1 MIEKIF
7 KYGCVGLILLFFFF
21 FYVGGF
27 IYKNKLTTKKV
38 LTEEQ
43 IKKFEEDVK
52 NGVTIDINDYVVREK
67 NYENNVTRVN
77 DTISSLINKTFR
89 QIFKYLLKSIDV

>member
-7 KYGCVGLILLFFFF
+7 KYGCIGLILLFFFF

-43 IKKFEEDVK
+43 IKNLK
-52 NGVTIDINDYVVREK
+52 
-67 NYENNVTRVN
+67 
-77 DTISSLINKTFR
+77 KT
-89 QIFKYLLKSIDV
+89 